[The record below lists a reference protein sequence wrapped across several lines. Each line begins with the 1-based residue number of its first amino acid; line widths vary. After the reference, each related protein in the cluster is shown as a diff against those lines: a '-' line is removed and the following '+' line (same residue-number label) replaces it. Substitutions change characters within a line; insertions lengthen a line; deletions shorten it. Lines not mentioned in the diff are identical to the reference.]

1 MKWRSHRE
9 TDSGNEH
16 RVGALEF
23 TSIPCSLK
31 MQAHTS
37 EAVLHVFDNLVK
49 ELCVLER
56 TALTMREG
64 VYEIILRITNGLRV
78 FHPIHTVFFTHAHY
92 LSLAFVLHPV
102 E

>member
-1 MKWRSHRE
+1 MV
-9 TDSGNEH
+9 D
-16 RVGALEF
+16 ALGF
-23 TSIPCSLK
+23 TSIPCNLK
-31 MQAHTS
+31 MQLSTS
-37 EAVLHVFDNLVK
+37 RTVQLVFNTLVK
-49 ELCVLER
+49 ELCDLEKK
-56 TALTMREG
+56 ALTMREG